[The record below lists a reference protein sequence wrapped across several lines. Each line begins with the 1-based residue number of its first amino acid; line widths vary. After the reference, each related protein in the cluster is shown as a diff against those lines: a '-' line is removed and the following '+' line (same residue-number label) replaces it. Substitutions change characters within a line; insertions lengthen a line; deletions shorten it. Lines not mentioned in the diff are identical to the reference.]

1 MQTELKIH
9 SNKDGHGVI
18 ELTVPPEATMK
29 IAEVIRGI
37 LTFAGHNVLRID
49 DDGEEW
55 ISTEEMFPEGSPA
68 MALRGF
74 RGKMELTQ
82 SELADKLGVSQ
93 NAISELE
100 SGKRPISIKMAKKL
114 EKEFNVPYK
123 VFL

>member
-1 MQTELKIH
+1 MHSELKIL
-9 SNKDGHGVI
+9 SDMDGHGI
-18 ELTVPPEATMK
+18 IQLTVPAETTMK
-29 IAEVIRGI
+29 IADVIRSV
-37 LTFAGHNVLRID
+37 LTLAGHNVLRID
-49 DDGEEW
+49 NDDEEW
-55 ISTEEMFPEGSPA
+55 ITSEEMFPDGSPA

-82 SELADKLGVSQ
+82 SELAERLGVSQ

>member
-1 MQTELKIH
+1 MQTELKIN
-9 SNKDGHGVI
+9 SDMDGHGVI
-18 ELTVPPEATMK
+18 QLTVPSEATMK
-29 IAEVIRGI
+29 IVEVIRGV
-37 LTFAGHNVLRID
+37 LTFAGHNVLCVD

-55 ISTEEMFPEGSPA
+55 ISSEEMFPDGSPA

-82 SELADKLGVSQ
+82 AELADKLGVSQ

-100 SGKRPISIKMAKKL
+100 SGKRPISVKMAKKL
-114 EKEFNVPYK
+114 EKEFDVPYK

>member
-1 MQTELKIH
+1 MQTELKIN
-9 SNKDGHGVI
+9 SDMDGHGVI
-18 ELTVPPEATMK
+18 QLTVPSEATMK
-29 IAEVIRGI
+29 IVEVIRGV
-37 LTFAGHNVLRID
+37 LTFAGHNVLCVD

-55 ISTEEMFPEGSPA
+55 ISLEEMFPDGSPA

-82 SELADKLGVSQ
+82 AELADKLGVSQ

-100 SGKRPISIKMAKKL
+100 SGKRPISVKMAKKL
-114 EKEFNVPYK
+114 EKEFDVPYK

>member
-1 MQTELKIH
+1 MQSELKIL
-9 SNKDGHGVI
+9 SDTDGHGI
-18 ELTVPPEATMK
+18 IQITVPAETTMK
-29 IAEVIRGI
+29 IADVIRRI
-37 LTFAGHNVLRID
+37 LTLAGHNVLRVDND
-49 DDGEEW
+49 DEEW
-55 ISTEEMFPEGSPA
+55 ITSEEMFPDGSPA

-82 SELADKLGVSQ
+82 SELAERLGVSQ

>member
-9 SNKDGHGVI
+9 SDRDGHGII
-18 ELTVPPEATMK
+18 ELSVPSDLTMQ
-29 IAEVIRGI
+29 IAAVIRGV
-37 LTFAGHNVLRID
+37 LTFAGHEVLCLTG
-49 DDGEEW
+49 DGEEW
-55 ISTEEMFPEGSPA
+55 ASVEEMFPDGSPA

-114 EKEFNVPYK
+114 EKEFDVPYK
-123 VFL
+123 AFL